1 MYARFIHRL
10 LQSLKLFFFLCSPL
24 LFLSCTSQTAS
35 PVSTDGATM
44 ESQTAAHLSPSQK
57 MPQEQ
62 FASEITGITY
72 PVDVYLPQ
80 GYEEAEAP
88 FPVIYALD
96 GQWAYDGYANIL
108 EERETAVILVSIH
121 QGPEGRRDTDYLLPG
136 ALDYYQF
143 ITTELIPHIEEQYKI
158 DPQNRTLVG
167 VSYGGMFVST
177 VLFIEDVDSPYF
189 RNYVSA
195 DAPFLYT
202 HRTKTMDLERE
213 RYNKSPQMPVR
224 LLLTS
229 ALLDASIG
237 PFDEHVTTF
246 QQRLEKRGFEG
257 LEISRKA
264 YEVDHYNVG
273 DPTFADAVALFF
285 E

>member
-1 MYARFIHRL
+1 
-10 LQSLKLFFFLCSPL
+10 
-24 LFLSCTSQTAS
+24 
-35 PVSTDGATM
+35 M
-44 ESQTAAHLSPSQK
+44 ESETKLPPATISPSQK
-57 MPQEQ
+57 MAQEQ
-62 FASEITGITY
+62 FTSQITGITY
-72 PVDVYLPQ
+72 PVDVYVPE
-80 GYEEAEAP
+80 GYAEAREP

-96 GQWAYDGYANIL
+96 GQWSYDGYVDIL
-108 EERETAVILVSIH
+108 REKETAVILVSIH
-121 QGPEGRRDTDYLLPG
+121 QGPEGRRDTDYLLP
-136 ALDYYQF
+136 AAVDFYQF
-143 ITTELIPHIEEQYKI
+143 LTTELIPHIEGQYKI
-158 DPQNRTLVG
+158 DPNNRTLVG

-177 VLFIEDVDSPYF
+177 ALFIEDVESPYF
-189 RNYVSA
+189 HNYVSA

-213 RYNKSPQMPVR
+213 RYNKSHQMPAR

-257 LEISRKA
+257 LEISRRA
-264 YEVDHYNVG
+264 YEVDHFDVG
-273 DPTFADAVALFF
+273 NPTFTDAVALFF